1 MNREELSALQE
12 QAFNELKDEFSRL
25 QQQEKA
31 LRKSAGLPEEG
42 SVQVD
47 EADMTA
53 EVRQACE
60 EAQAKAKREGEA
72 RASQYLASTTGSSSS
87 SARPSRRQGAMRV

>member
-31 LRKSAGLPEEG
+31 LRKSAGLPE
-42 SVQVD
+42 SP
-47 EADMTA
+47 
-53 EVRQACE
+53 
-60 EAQAKAKREGEA
+60 
-72 RASQYLASTTGSSSS
+72 SSPSSSLIHE
-87 SARPSRRQGAMRV
+87 PVHGAPVRAQPGCG